1 MPARTVPCLLVFED
15 GDVYRGTHYGHHG
28 ESCGEV
34 VFNTALSGYE
44 EVVTDPSYKGQIVV
58 MTYPLIGNYGI
69 NEPDME
75 SRGCFLAGFVI
86 KELVADRQ
94 QPARDLGSLE
104 LARGA
109 RHRRARRRRHAG
121 HRGSRCGQSGS
132 LRAIVSST
140 DTDPASLLKKVRAWP
155 GLNGLDI
162 AKDVTCDKPFAWTE
176 DLSGPFLP
184 QLPAPSGSRP
194 RLAVMDFGIKRN
206 MLRGLRATGF
216 DVTVFPAQ
224 TTAAQIL
231 EHAPDCLFL
240 SNGPGD
246 PEPIGYAIKTIRTLT
261 GKGLP
266 TFGICLGHQL
276 VGLALGG
283 KTVKMK
289 FGHHGAN
296 QPVMD
301 LTTGKTEITSQNH
314 SYMVDPTTLDLGAV
328 EITHENLN
336 DRTVEGLRH
345 RELPLFTVQYHPEAA
360 PGPRD
365 AFYLFK
371 RFRELVD
378 KSRGVAAH

>member
-1 MPARTVPCLLVFED
+1 MPNRPAPCLLVFED
-15 GDVYRGTHYGHHG
+15 GDVWRGTHFGFHG

-44 EVVTDPSYKGQIVV
+44 EVVTDPSYKGQIVL

-75 SRGCFLAGFVI
+75 SRGCYLAGFVI
-86 KELVADRQ
+86 KELSPVVSNQRATS
-94 QPARDLGSLE
+94 DLSSWLA
-104 LARGA
+104 ARGIVGL
-109 RHRRARRRRHAG
+109 AG
-121 HRGSRCGQSGS
+121 VDT
-132 LRAIVSST
+132 RAIVLKVRQAGSQRAIISST
-140 DTDPASLLKKVRAWP
+140 DLDPASLLAKVRAWP
-155 GLNGLDI
+155 GLNGLDVV
-162 AKDVTCDKPFAWTE
+162 KDVTCDKPFAWNE
-176 DLSGPFLP
+176 GLSGPFLP
-184 QLPAPSGSRP
+184 QLADTEGKRP
-194 RLAVMDFGIKRN
+194 RLAVLDFGVKRN

-216 DVTVFPAQ
+216 DVTVFPGT
-224 TTAAQIL
+224 TTAAQII
-231 EHAPDCLFL
+231 EFAPDCLFL

-246 PEPIGYAIKTIRTLT
+246 PEPVGYAIETIRTLT
-261 GKGLP
+261 KRALP

-296 QPVMD
+296 QPVID

-314 SYMVDPTTLDLGAV
+314 SYMVDPSTLDLGKV

-345 RELPLFTVQYHPEAA
+345 KDLPLFTVQYHPEAA

-378 KSRGVAAH
+378 KSRGVAAR

>member
-1 MPARTVPCLLVFED
+1 MSNRPAACLLVFED
-15 GDVYRGTHYGHHG
+15 GDVYRGTHFGFHG

-44 EVVTDPSYKGQIVV
+44 EVLTDPSYKGQIVV

-75 SRGCFLAGFVI
+75 SRGCYLAGFVI
-86 KELVADRQ
+86 KELSPVVSNQRATHDLSSWLAQQKIVGLAGVDTRAIVLKVRQ
-94 QPARDLGSLE
+94 MGS
-104 LARGA
+104 
-109 RHRRARRRRHAG
+109 
-121 HRGSRCGQSGS
+121 Q
-132 LRAIVSST
+132 RAIVSST
-140 DTDPASLLKKVRAWP
+140 DTDPASLLKKVQAWP
-155 GLNGLDI
+155 GLNGLDV
-162 AKDVTCDKPFAWTE
+162 AKDVTCEKPFAWTE

-184 QLPAPSGSRP
+184 QLPQSSGPRP
-194 RLAVMDFGIKRN
+194 RLAVYDFGIKRN

-224 TTAAQIL
+224 TPAEKIL

-246 PEPIGYAIKTIRTLT
+246 PEPIGYAIKSIRTLVN
-261 GKGLP
+261 KGLP

-276 VGLALGG
+276 VGLALGA

-296 QPVMD
+296 QPVID

-314 SYMVDPTTLDLGAV
+314 SYMVDPTTLDLGMV

-345 RELPLFTVQYHPEAA
+345 KELPLFTVQYHPEAA

-371 RFRELVD
+371 RFREMVD
-378 KSRGVAAH
+378 RARGAAAR

>member
-1 MPARTVPCLLVFED
+1 MTTRPAACLLVFED
-15 GDVYRGTHYGHHG
+15 GDVYRGTHFGFHG

-44 EVVTDPSYKGQIVV
+44 EVLTDPSYKGQIVV

-75 SRGCFLAGFVI
+75 SKGCYLAGFVI
-86 KELVADRQ
+86 KELSPVVSNQRATHDLSGWLAQQKIVGLAGVDTRAIVLKVRQ
-94 QPARDLGSLE
+94 MGS
-104 LARGA
+104 
-109 RHRRARRRRHAG
+109 
-121 HRGSRCGQSGS
+121 Q
-132 LRAIVSST
+132 RAIVSST
-140 DTDPASLLKKVRAWP
+140 DTDPASLLKKVKAWP
-155 GLNGLDI
+155 GLNGLDV
-162 AKDVTCDKPFAWTE
+162 AKDVTCEKPFAWTE

-184 QLPAPSGSRP
+184 QLPQSGGPRP
-194 RLAVMDFGIKRN
+194 RLAVYDFGIKRN

-224 TTAAQIL
+224 TPAEKIL

-246 PEPIGYAIKTIRTLT
+246 PEPIGYAIKSIRTLVN
-261 GKGLP
+261 KGLP

-296 QPVMD
+296 QPVID

-314 SYMVDPTTLDLGAV
+314 SYMVDPTTLDLGMV

-345 RELPLFTVQYHPEAA
+345 KELPVFSVQYHPEAA
-360 PGPRD
+360 PGPHD
-365 AFYLFK
+365 ARSLFDE
-371 RFRELVD
+371 FRTMLE
-378 KSRGVAAH
+378 RA

>member
-1 MPARTVPCLLVFED
+1 MPARNPPPCLLVFED
-15 GDVYRGTHYGHHG
+15 GDVYRGTHFGWHG

-44 EVVTDPSYKGQIVV
+44 EVLTDPSYEGQIVV

-69 NEPDME
+69 NAPDME
-75 SRGCFLAGFVI
+75 SQACYLEGFVI
-86 KELVADRQ
+86 KELSPRVSNFRSTGDLSSWLAAHKIVGLQGVDTRAIVFKVRQ
-94 QPARDLGSLE
+94 A
-104 LARGA
+104 
-109 RHRRARRRRHAG
+109 
-121 HRGSRCGQSGS
+121 GS
-132 LRAIVSST
+132 LRAIISSV
-140 DTDPASLLKKVRAWP
+140 DQDAASLLDKVRAWP
-155 GLNGLDI
+155 GLNGV
-162 AKDVTCDKPFAWTE
+162 DVVKGVSIDKPMAWTE
-176 DLSGPFLP
+176 GLDSPFLP
-184 QLPAPSGSRP
+184 KLEFSGGGRP
-194 RLAVMDFGIKRN
+194 RLAVYDFGIKRN
-206 MLRGLRATGF
+206 MLRGLVASGF
-216 DVTVFPAQ
+216 EVTVFPAT

-231 EHAPDCLFL
+231 EHAPDGLFL

-246 PEPIGYAIKTIRTLT
+246 PEPLRYAIDSIRTLVNT
-261 GKGLP
+261 GLP

-276 VGLALGG
+276 TAFALGG
-283 KTVKMK
+283 RTVKMK

-296 QPVMD
+296 QPVID

-314 SYMVDPTTLDLGAV
+314 SYMVDPASLDKGMV

-371 RFRELVD
+371 RFRDLVD
-378 KSRGVAAH
+378 RRMGATK